1 MWSARKRSPDPPR
14 PSERLRIP
22 QPLIRTRLPSGRGA
36 TEQPNVTSD
45 GDTALTPV
53 FWMVL
58 AATGVA
64 AGLFGDLMMFI
75 LFSVE
80 HLAFGFNAG
89 PLQDGVRHASDLRR
103 LIVLPLGGLIGG
115 VAWYLLRRY
124 TDGKSE
130 IDDSIWNGDGKLSFR
145 RSLGTSVISE
155 VVIGMGASLGREAG
169 PKLMGGVSASVLAT
183 WAQLSIGQRRL
194 LVACGGGA
202 GLAAVYNVPLAGA
215 LFTAEVMVGTLAL
228 PVVLPA
234 LACSGIATAVAWI
247 YLPAHATY
255 LNIPAYRFTL
265 PLLVWALLAG
275 PVIGVI
281 AAGYIRLIGWVSF
294 YRFTGWRSIP
304 AMVVAFGILG
314 LIGFALPQLF
324 GNGRDLANQAF
335 LGLGGFGLL
344 LLLFLL
350 KPLVTA
356 LCLGS
361 GASGGLLTPTMSTG
375 AAFGAAFG
383 IAWNLLWPGSPAG
396 AYALVGAAALLG
408 AAMQAPLASLALVLE
423 LTHSG
428 FQIMVPMVA
437 ATVTATIVSRYIDG
451 YSIYSA
457 RLPPQR
463 GGPSRRAR
471 PPGRPE
477 PQTDTEGLDTA

>member
-1 MWSARKRSPDPPR
+1 M
-14 PSERLRIP
+14 P

-45 GDTALTPV
+45 GDTALTL
-53 FWMVL
+53 VL
-58 AATGVA
+58 WIVLVVTGVA
-64 AGLFGDLMMFI
+64 AGLFGDLLMFI
-75 LFSVE
+75 LYNVE
-80 HLAFGFNAG
+80 HLAFGFNSG
-89 PLQDGVRHASDLRR
+89 SLEDGARHASNLRR
-103 LIVLPLGGLIGG
+103 LISLLLAGLIGG
-115 VAWYLLRRY
+115 VAWYVLRRY
-124 TDGKSE
+124 TNGKSE
-130 IDDSIWNGDGKLSFR
+130 IDDSIWNGDGKLSFG
-145 RSLGTSVISE
+145 RSLGTSLISI
-155 VVIGMGASLGREAG
+155 VTIGMGASLGREAA
-169 PKLMGGVSASVLAT
+169 PKLMGGVSASVLAS

-247 YLPAHATY
+247 YLPEHATY
-255 LNIPAYRFTL
+255 LGIPAYRFTL
-265 PLLVWALLAG
+265 PLLVWSLLAG

-304 AMVVAFGILG
+304 AMVVAFGILAV
-314 LIGFALPQLF
+314 IGFWLPQLF
-324 GNGRDLANQAF
+324 GNGRGMANEAF
-335 LGLGGFGLL
+335 LGVGGFSLM

-361 GASGGLLTPTMSTG
+361 GATGGLFTPTLSTG
-375 AAFGAAFG
+375 ATFGGAFG
-383 IAWNLLWPGSPAG
+383 IAWNLIWPGSPSG
-396 AYALVGAAALLG
+396 AYAMVGAAALLG

-428 FQIMVPMVA
+428 FQIMVPMLA

-463 GGPSRRAR
+463 GGPSRRTR

-477 PQTDTEGLDTA
+477 PHTDTDGLDTA